1 MRINDT
7 DENRLSQTDRTKGQF
22 GYPWVSILGLRTRFQ
37 LRRAIDSLKIGPRPR
52 PVPRR
57 QTMTDPAAGAPGDQ
71 SLQFDHVERA
81 GQTPG
86 MACSICQRPI
96 AASYY
101 EINGKVTCLGCRGQ
115 IMAAWNRGSSAQR
128 FAKALGLGAA
138 AAALGA
144 GVYFGIEA
152 LTGYE
157 LGLVAGLVRL
167 LVGAAVRKGSSGRGG
182 WRYQLLAM
190 FLTYSAVVATD
201 STLIARE
208 LRKEL
213 QARSDSAGVAFDS
226 GGRRAASPAAA
237 AAPAN
242 TAATTGHARARP
254 LALLFGIAFLLALA
268 YAAPIIIGFSSPLH
282 LLIAGFA
289 LYEAWKLNRGVAL
302 RVTGPYQA
310 SRPVPG

>member
-1 MRINDT
+1 
-7 DENRLSQTDRTKGQF
+7 
-22 GYPWVSILGLRTRFQ
+22 
-37 LRRAIDSLKIGPRPR
+37 
-52 PVPRR
+52 
-57 QTMTDPAAGAPGDQ
+57 MTDPAAGTPDQ

-86 MACSICQRPI
+86 LACSICQRPI

-101 EINGKVTCLGCRGQ
+101 EVNGKVTCLACRGQ

-144 GVYFGIEA
+144 GAYFGIEA

-157 LGLVAGLVRL
+157 FGLVAVVVGL

-213 QARSDSAGVAFDS
+213 RARSDSAGVALDS
-226 GGRRAASPAAA
+226 SARRAESPAAVT
-237 AAPAN
+237 
-242 TAATTGHARARP
+242 TAATTGHARPGP

-268 YAAPIIIGFSSPLH
+268 YAAPVIIGFSSPLH

-302 RVTGPYQA
+302 RVSGPYQA
-310 SRPVPG
+310 SRAVPG

>member
-1 MRINDT
+1 MPRSASTVRPACSSRARVSALRRWRTIPMRINDT
-7 DENRLSQTDRTKGQF
+7 DENRSSQT
-22 GYPWVSILGLRTRFQ
+22 STRN
-37 LRRAIDSLKIGPRPR
+37 DSLDTHGYLFSPQNAFLIASRDSTPKDWAPAPAPARPP

-57 QTMTDPAAGAPGDQ
+57 QTVTDPAARAPGDQ

-86 MACSICQRPI
+86 LTCSICQRPI

-101 EINGKVTCLGCRGQ
+101 EINGKVTCQGCRGQ
-115 IMAAWNRGSSAQR
+115 IMAAWNRGSSSQR

-157 LGLVAGLVRL
+157 FGLVAVVVGL
-167 LVGAAVRKGSSGRGG
+167 LVGKAVRKGSSGRVG

-213 QARSDSAGVAFDS
+213 RARSDSAVGALYS
-226 GGRRAASPAAA
+226 SAPRADSPAAGGA
-237 AAPAN
+237 AVS
-242 TAATTGHARARP
+242 RWS
-254 LALLFGIAFLLALA
+254 A
-268 YAAPIIIGFSSPLH
+268 Y
-282 LLIAGFA
+282 
-289 LYEAWKLNRGVAL
+289 
-302 RVTGPYQA
+302 GPT
-310 SRPVPG
+310 R

>member
-1 MRINDT
+1 
-7 DENRLSQTDRTKGQF
+7 
-22 GYPWVSILGLRTRFQ
+22 V
-37 LRRAIDSLKIGPRPR
+37 
-52 PVPRR
+52 
-57 QTMTDPAAGAPGDQ
+57 TDPAAGTPDDQ
-71 SLQFDHVERA
+71 GLQFDRAERA

-86 MACSICQRPI
+86 TACSFCRQPI
-96 AASYY
+96 AGSYY
-101 EINGKVTCLGCRGQ
+101 EINGKVACLGCRGQ
-115 IMAAWNRGSSAQR
+115 IMTAWNRGSRAQR
-128 FAKALGLGAA
+128 FTKALGLGAA

-144 GVYFGIEA
+144 GVYFGVEA

-157 LGLVAGLVRL
+157 FGLIAVVVGL
-167 LVGAAVRKGSSGRGG
+167 LVGTAVRKGSSGRGG

-213 QARSDSAGVAFDS
+213 QARSDSSTVALDS
-226 GGRRAASPAAA
+226 SGQPAPTASPAATPVA
-237 AAPAN
+237 AT
-242 TAATTGHARARP
+242 TAATRGPRP
-254 LALLFGIAFLLALA
+254 GPLTLLIGITVLLALA
-268 YAAPIIIGFSSPLH
+268 YAAPVIIGFSSPLH

-310 SRPVPG
+310 SRTVSA